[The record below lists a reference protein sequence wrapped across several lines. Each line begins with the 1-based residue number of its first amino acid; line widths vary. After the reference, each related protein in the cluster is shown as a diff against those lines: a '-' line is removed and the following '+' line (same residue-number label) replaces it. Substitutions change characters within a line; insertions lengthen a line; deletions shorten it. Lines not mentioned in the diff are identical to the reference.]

1 MDLITSLLAEIS
13 SWFRPHLTFI
23 ASTLVLTLL
32 AIYGARLNRAI
43 WVLVRGAHFVVRT
56 LMFVAFCVFG
66 YGAATLLLIPLLRRL
81 MLSAGSLWL
90 GLVVIA
96 AFLLLGVLAE
106 RQSRKG

>member
-43 WVLVRGAHFVVRT
+43 WVLVRGAHFIVRT
-56 LMFVAFCVFG
+56 LIFVAVCVFA
-66 YGAATLLLIPLLRRL
+66 YGAATLFLIPLLRRL
-81 MLSAGSLWL
+81 MLSAGSIWL